1 MSAPYIRDMNPND
14 LQDVTLIH
22 QQAFPNFFMTL
33 LGSPFLSRYYLT
45 VLEYEKSIS
54 LVYVDAS
61 GNTIGFAVGF
71 LEPSNFYK
79 FLREKI
85 FQFLLP
91 TLNGLVRKPY
101 LLKNILAGF
110 LRVNKSKPGNSA
122 EGSCELSSIGVA
134 KKGTGIGKVLLR
146 RFVELCFLKGAKNLM
161 LTTDLHN
168 NDSVIGFYKSEG
180 FMQAG
185 IDVRGN
191 REMIQLMLRN
201 PN

>member
-1 MSAPYIRDMNPND
+1 MSAPHIRDMNPND

-22 QQAFPNFFMTL
+22 HQAFPNFFMTL
-33 LGSPFLSRYYLT
+33 LGSPFLRRYYLT

-71 LEPSNFYK
+71 LESPKFYK
-79 FLREKI
+79 FLRGKI

-101 LLKNILAGF
+101 LLKSILAGF
-110 LRVNKSKPGNSA
+110 LRVNKSKPGNST
-122 EGSCELSSIGVA
+122 EGSCELASIGVA
-134 KKGTGIGKVLLR
+134 KKGSGIGKVLLR
-146 RFVELCFLKGAKNLM
+146 RFIELCFLKGAKQVM
-161 LTTDLHN
+161 LTTDLYN
-168 NDSVIGFYKSEG
+168 NDGVIGFYKSEG
-180 FMQAG
+180 FIQAG
-185 IDVRGN
+185 VDIRDN